1 MEKVNKISTKK
12 SIMAYLHDLTIL
24 LAVMLAAFLLVF
36 RIVVVSGPSMMS
48 TLIDGDYL
56 IVVNQIFAGEP
67 KQGDIVVIS
76 KADYDNGT
84 PIIKRVIATEGQQ
97 VVIKND
103 KVFVDGIELVEPY
116 IHGLPTLSPNA
127 DEYVITVDP
136 GCVFVLGDNRIVS
149 KDSRSNQ
156 IGQIDCREILGKAIF
171 CIWPGANSSGNRD
184 FSRVGGVE

>member
-1 MEKVNKISTKK
+1 MEKVNTISAKK
-12 SIMAYLHDLTIL
+12 SVLAYLHDLTIL
-24 LAVMLAAFLLVF
+24 LAVILAVFLLVF

-48 TLIDGDYL
+48 TLVDGDYL

-97 VVIKND
+97 VIIKDD
-103 KVFVDGIELVEPY
+103 KVFVDGVELVEPY
-116 IHGLPTLSPNA
+116 IHGLPTLSPNG
-127 DEYVITVDP
+127 DVYVVTVEP

-149 KDSRSNQ
+149 KDSRSSQ
-156 IGQIDCREILGKAIF
+156 IGQIDRREILGKAIF
-171 CIWPGANSSGNRD
+171 CIWPGANSSGSRD
-184 FSRVGGVE
+184 LGRVGGVG